1 MKEQVLGIIR
11 DVKSDNSINED
22 SHLVFDGI
30 LSSLDIL
37 QLIQTLQEKF
47 GVTVPVEEVLPDNFD
62 TVDGIVAMIERLT
75 NG

>member
-1 MKEQVLGIIR
+1 MKEQVLGFIR

-47 GVTVPVEEVLPDNFD
+47 GITVPVEEVLPDNFD
-62 TVDGIVAMIERLT
+62 TVGGIVAMIERLK

>member
-1 MKEQVLGIIR
+1 MKDQVLGIIR

-37 QLIQTLQEKF
+37 QLIQTMQETF

-62 TVDGIVAMIERLT
+62 SVDGIVAMIERLT